1 MLKKW
6 ADDME
11 KLDRHH
17 EAMTKGESNRFL
29 NAKKPKDVIDRTRS
43 VDMSYL
49 KKDLRSPVMSY
60 IKSEG
65 AVVDSNQLGA
75 SMGPVMSRNQGL
87 KGLK

>member
-1 MLKKW
+1 
-6 ADDME
+6 ME

-29 NAKKPKDVIDRTRS
+29 AAKKPRDVVDRTKA

-49 KKDLRSPVMSY
+49 KRDLKSPVLSY
-60 IKSEG
+60 IQNEG

-75 SMGPVMSRNQGL
+75 SMGPVMSRAQGL